1 MQPRVELASQPMR
14 VEAYLTPFSVL
25 AELPRLGRAYSL
37 SAYSLQICSP
47 WFYSPGVAQAQEQ
60 RSALVRASA
69 HEAELFFAQ
78 PGPHCGAANSPPA
91 RAATRHHFDFVLSV
105 SLQNRCSCPCFLQ
118 EVLWCL
124 LAACYSRSAGWRDPR
139 LASQERPASFA
150 WIRSGSWPYEHS
162 ARLAR
167 YLYSGNFA
175 AVRPNL
181 VPIELLQRRPTPCGR
196 PSLVARQH
204 V

>member
-1 MQPRVELASQPMR
+1 MEAWVGIASAAMG
-14 VEAYLTPFSVL
+14 VGGEFTPVFVF

-124 LAACYSRSAGWRDPR
+124 LAA
-139 LASQERPASFA
+139 
-150 WIRSGSWPYEHS
+150 
-162 ARLAR
+162 
-167 YLYSGNFA
+167 
-175 AVRPNL
+175 
-181 VPIELLQRRPTPCGR
+181 
-196 PSLVARQH
+196 
-204 V
+204 